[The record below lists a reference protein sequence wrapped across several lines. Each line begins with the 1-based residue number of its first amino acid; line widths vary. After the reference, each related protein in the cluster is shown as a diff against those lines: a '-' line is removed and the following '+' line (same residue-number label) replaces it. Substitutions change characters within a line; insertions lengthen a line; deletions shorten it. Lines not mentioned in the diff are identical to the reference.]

1 MSENYQSISQADCGA
16 NHSAPHAAAIVSP
29 EIWMDRL
36 WKFVLVGVLYIA
48 LFREE
53 VARLVESWSTANGSH
68 GWLIPAFSIYFL
80 YQDRHRLKQ
89 VVGRPN
95 YLGVLLIFASLLLY
109 VHFFRIGI
117 YYPRQI
123 MMLVLLAGVVLLLG
137 GWPVI
142 KVVWLPVAFLIF
154 AMPLPARLYYNLTMP
169 MRELSSMVAAGLLNA
184 LPGITCEAMGVLING
199 ARQVMTDGITRV
211 EAFNLNV
218 AEACSG
224 MRLLLAFLA
233 LGVAMAY
240 LEYRPIL
247 HRLIL
252 LASTLPIAIFCN
264 MLRVL
269 LTGLIHIYIGG
280 QYATGMLHTVLGMVM
295 LAVAFALYGLLARV
309 MSQIFVAEEEQAEEI
324 LIVNRPSG
332 PSRE

>member
-1 MSENYQSISQADCGA
+1 MSEDCQNIRQADYGS
-16 NHSAPHAAAIVSP
+16 NEFVSADGVIVSP
-29 EIWMDRL
+29 TLWMDRC
-36 WKFVLVGVLYIA
+36 WKFLVAGAMYIV

-53 VARLVESWSTANGSH
+53 LARLLDSWSTANGSH
-68 GWLIPAFSIYFL
+68 GWLIPGFSIYFL
-80 YQDRHRLKQ
+80 YQDRHRLNRD
-89 VVGRPN
+89 VGRPN
-95 YLGVLLIFASLLLY
+95 YLGVLLILASVLLY
-109 VHFFRIGI
+109 VYFFYVGI

-137 GWPVI
+137 GWQVV

-169 MRELSSMVAAGLLNA
+169 MRELASMVAAGLLNA
-184 LPGITCEAMGVLING
+184 LPGITCEAMGVVIDG
-199 ARQVMTDGITRV
+199 ARKVMTGGITRV
-211 EAFNLNV
+211 ENFSLNV

-224 MRLLLAFLA
+224 MRLLLAFVA

-252 LASTLPIAIFCN
+252 LASTLPIAILCN

-269 LTGLIHIYIGG
+269 LTGLIHIYIGA

-295 LAVAFALYGLLARV
+295 LGVAFGLYGLLAWV
-309 MSQIFVAEEEQAEEI
+309 MSQIFVTEEQAEEI
-324 LIVNRPSG
+324 LVVDRANRPDKK
-332 PSRE
+332 